1 MKERKRLMVII
12 TLILIIAILLIIHK
26 NKKFKTIEECN
37 KFLYNC
43 KNKQRYIQ
51 VLKERANLYEEQENY
66 SAAVGDFLKVLEYYS
81 QSKNKS
87 MIDNLYE
94 DILTC
99 YEELKQ
105 YNQVV
110 AWSTKIIHD
119 DTIEV
124 SYDTYY
130 RRACAY
136 KELGEEAKAQAD
148 FKKTIELFAKANENH
163 KDTIAWEMDDYL
175 TRSKCYSNLGMYDNA
190 LEDIESAIKCLESIY
205 PEFFYEKY
213 TKDSFVKYNEDEKA
227 IVQED
232 VLKLFEQL
240 LNIQLN
246 TDKLNESL
254 KTCEKLIFLNPEN
267 QTYTSYKNEIL
278 EKLKTL

>member
-1 MKERKRLMVII
+1 MVII

-81 QSKNKS
+81 QSKDKS

-163 KDTIAWEMDDYL
+163 KNTIAWEMDDYL

-205 PEFFYEKY
+205 PEFFYKKY

>member
-1 MKERKRLMVII
+1 MKERKGLMVII

-43 KNKQRYIQ
+43 KNKQRYMQ
-51 VLKERANLYEEQENY
+51 VLKVRANLYEEQENY

-81 QSKNKS
+81 QLKDKS

-94 DILTC
+94 EILTC

-110 AWSTKIIHD
+110 AWSTKIIHN

-163 KDTIAWEMDDYL
+163 KDTIVWEMDDYL

-190 LEDIESAIKCLESIY
+190 LEDIESAIKCLKSVY

-246 TDKLNESL
+246 TNKLNEAL

>member
-1 MKERKRLMVII
+1 MKERKGLMVII

-43 KNKQRYIQ
+43 KNKQRYMQ

-81 QSKNKS
+81 QLKDKS

-94 DILTC
+94 EILTC

-110 AWSTKIIHD
+110 AWSTKIIND

-163 KDTIAWEMDDYL
+163 KDTIVWEMDDYL

-190 LEDIESAIKCLESIY
+190 LEDIESAIKCLKSVY

-213 TKDSFVKYNEDEKA
+213 TKDIFVKYNEDEKA

-246 TDKLNESL
+246 TDKLNEAL

-267 QTYTSYKNEIL
+267 QIYTSYKNEIL

>member
-1 MKERKRLMVII
+1 MVII

-81 QSKNKS
+81 QSKDKS

-163 KDTIAWEMDDYL
+163 KNTIAWEMDDYL
-175 TRSKCYSNLGMYDNA
+175 TRSKCNSNLGMYDNA

-205 PEFFYEKY
+205 PEFFMKN
-213 TKDSFVKYNEDEKA
+213 TQKIAS
-227 IVQED
+227 
-232 VLKLFEQL
+232 
-240 LNIQLN
+240 LNIM
-246 TDKLNESL
+246 KM
-254 KTCEKLIFLNPEN
+254 KKP
-267 QTYTSYKNEIL
+267 
-278 EKLKTL
+278 

>member
-1 MKERKRLMVII
+1 MVII

-43 KNKQRYIQ
+43 KNKQRYMQ

-81 QSKNKS
+81 QSKDKS

-163 KDTIAWEMDDYL
+163 KNTIAWEMDDYL

-190 LEDIESAIKCLESIY
+190 LEDIESAIKCLKSVY